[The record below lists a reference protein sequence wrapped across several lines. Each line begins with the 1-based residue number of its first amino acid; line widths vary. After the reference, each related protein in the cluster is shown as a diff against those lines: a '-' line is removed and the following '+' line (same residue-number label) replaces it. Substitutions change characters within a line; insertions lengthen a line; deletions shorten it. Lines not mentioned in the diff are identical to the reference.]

1 MHIWK
6 INKRI
11 TCEDF
16 TSWAIRSC
24 PLLRGKKTSKT
35 RNKKNSNKNYV
46 KFLKKNSILD
56 PFRNLWYWQMHQLE
70 KHHICP
76 KRKNPVIYKF
86 LKHFT
91 NLSSIFLNTD
101 HRWEIPWI
109 WKTRF
114 FKTVLKRSVNIFT
127 LNVLQENYW
136 NTIRCS
142 RLRKQKQ

>member
-1 MHIWK
+1 MRRLHVLSNTK
-6 INKRI
+6 LFI
-11 TCEDF
+11 TE
-16 TSWAIRSC
+16 
-24 PLLRGKKTSKT
+24 GKKNLENSKQ
-35 RNKKNSNKNYV
+35 KKNSNKNCV
-46 KFLKKNSILD
+46 KFLKKNNILD
-56 PFRNLWYWQMHQLE
+56 PFRNLWYWQTHQLE

-76 KRKNPVIYKF
+76 KRKNPVICKF

-101 HRWEIPWI
+101 QRWEIPWI

-114 FKTVLKRSVNIFT
+114 FKTILKRSVNIFT